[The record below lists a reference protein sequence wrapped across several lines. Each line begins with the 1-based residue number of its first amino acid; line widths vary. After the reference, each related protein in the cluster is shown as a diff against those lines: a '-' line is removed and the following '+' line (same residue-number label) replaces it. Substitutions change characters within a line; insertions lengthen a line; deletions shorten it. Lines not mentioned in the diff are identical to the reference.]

1 MPAAVALVLNA
12 ALQIATDMWIVFL
25 PMPVLVRL
33 KLPRRHKVAVVLVF
47 GLGILYVTLVSIL
60 PLKSHVLINVASA

>member
-1 MPAAVALVLNA
+1 
-12 ALQIATDMWIVFL
+12 MWIVFL